1 MLVFPKNNFQQS
13 NSPVGE
19 RPNTIKFR
27 PMLISN
33 EQVHA
38 LVDRFM
44 QMHIRVLE
52 LEEVTKI
59 TISHE
64 EHISAMEAE

>member
-1 MLVFPKNNFQQS
+1 MLN
-13 NSPVGE
+13 
-19 RPNTIKFR
+19 
-27 PMLISN
+27 SN
-33 EQVHA
+33 EKVHA
-38 LVDRFM
+38 LVDKFM

-64 EHISAMEAE
+64 ERIVSWKPNGE